1 MKQVLFATAPARALP
16 TLHRYAAAHHTFSG
30 LQQLR
35 DLRAIPQYFID
46 SQIVDTTKVRLS
58 FTPAFKQLSGAER
71 GRYRWY
77 FEQCGA
83 NNAKEDMK
91 GGRCFY
97 QYKASSKD
105 EAQQIAKFHNDL
117 LALARL
123 PELSTDETVTT
134 DPAYAAS
141 GQVIKPSEG
150 SLVSFLRPY
159 DKEKAQQ
166 TRDEQTLQS
175 NHETQLQE
183 QAANRAVLAQQEEKA
198 KAATTASKAT
208 RYAAAAILA
217 SALIGLTLF
226 AILKKKKH

>member
-1 MKQVLFATAPARALP
+1 MKQVLFATNTPPAP
-16 TLHRYAAAHHTFSG
+16 TVHRFTAAAHTFSG

-35 DLRAIPQYFID
+35 DLRAIPQYFIG
-46 SQIVDTTKVRLS
+46 SEVVDKRKVRLS
-58 FTPAFKQLSGAER
+58 FTPEFKQLSGAER

-77 FEQCGA
+77 FERCGA
-83 NNAKEDMK
+83 SGASEDMK

-97 QYKASSKD
+97 QYKANS
-105 EAQQIAKFHNDL
+105 EADAKQIAKFHNDL

-123 PELSTDETVTT
+123 GELSTDDTVTT
-134 DPAYAAS
+134 NPAYAAS

-159 DKEKAQQ
+159 DKVKAQQ
-166 TRDEQTLQS
+166 ARDEQTLQS

-183 QAANRAVLAQQEEKA
+183 QATNRAQLAEQEEKS
-198 KAATTASKAT
+198 KASTTASKAS
-208 RYAAAAILA
+208 RYAALAILA
-217 SALIGLTLF
+217 AALIGLALF